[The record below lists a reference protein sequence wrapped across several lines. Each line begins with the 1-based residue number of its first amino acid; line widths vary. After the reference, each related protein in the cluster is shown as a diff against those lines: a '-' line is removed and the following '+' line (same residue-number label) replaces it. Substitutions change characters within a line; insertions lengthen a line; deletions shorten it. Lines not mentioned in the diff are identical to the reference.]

1 MPEYVRVKDKST
13 KHEKSIVAG
22 SSMDGWEVLDKP
34 AANPDG
40 TPLPDKHYIAPESL
54 SSKSHPSGQ
63 KAEPRKETA

>member
-1 MPEYVRVKDKST
+1 MTEWIRVKDKTT

-22 SSMDGWEVLDKP
+22 SSLDGWEVLDKP

-54 SSKSHPSGQ
+54 SSKSNPSGQ
-63 KAEPRKETA
+63 KADPRKEI